1 MKEVLFSVLGYVLG
15 SVPFGL
21 LVAKAKGVNIREVG
35 SGNIGATNVFRSI
48 GKGAGIFTFLC
59 DFLKGF
65 VPAFF
70 FAQWAGLDPRFGL
83 LFGMLAILGHNF
95 PVFLKF
101 KGGKGIATSAGML
114 AGVAPAAVLYGIGV
128 WLIVFL
134 ASGFVS
140 LASIIAAL
148 VIAIVGWSIPA
159 YGLVTS
165 IMLTILAALAI
176 YRHKANIDRLRKGEE
191 NRFNVWKKKA

>member
-1 MKEVLFSVLGYVLG
+1 MKVVLLAVLAYILG

-21 LVAKAKGVNIREVG
+21 LVAKAKGVNIRAVG

-48 GKGAGIFTFLC
+48 GKGPGIFTFVC

-65 VPAFF
+65 IPALV
-70 FAQWAGLDPRFGL
+70 FAKWVGRENFGL

-114 AGVAPAAVLYGIGV
+114 AGVAGQAVLWGIGT
-128 WLIVFL
+128 WLLVFL

-140 LASIIAAL
+140 LASIVAAA
-148 VIAIVGWSIPA
+148 VIAVAGWLIPT
-159 YGLVTS
+159 YGWLKA
-165 IMLTILAALAI
+165 IMLTVLAALAI
-176 YRHKANIDRLRKGEE
+176 YRHKANIQRLLKGEE
-191 NRFNVWKKKA
+191 NRFNLWKKKK

>member
-1 MKEVLFSVLGYVLG
+1 MKLIVLAVLSYVLG

-48 GKGAGIFTFLC
+48 GKGPGVFTFFC

-70 FAQWAGLDPRFGL
+70 FAKWSGNATFGL
-83 LFGMLAILGHNF
+83 LFGMMAILGHNF

-114 AGVAPAAVLYGIGV
+114 AGVAPAAVLWGIGA
-128 WLIVFL
+128 WLIIFL

-148 VIAIVGWSIPA
+148 VIALVSWLIPT
-159 YGLVTS
+159 YGTVTS
-165 IMLTILAALAI
+165 IVLTVLAGLAI
-176 YRHKANIDRLRKGEE
+176 YRHKTNILRLRKGEE
-191 NRFNVWKKKA
+191 NRFNVWKKK

>member
-1 MKEVLFSVLGYVLG
+1 MYAVLFSFVAYILG

-21 LVAKAKGVNIREVG
+21 LVAKANGVNIREVG

-48 GKGAGIFTFLC
+48 GKGAGIFTFIC

-70 FAQWAGLDPRFGL
+70 FARWATLDLSFGL

-114 AGVAPAAVLYGIGV
+114 AGVAGPAVLWGLGA
-128 WLIVFL
+128 WLLVFL
-134 ASGFVS
+134 VSGFVS
-140 LASIIAAL
+140 LASIIAAV
-148 VIAIVGWSIPA
+148 VIAVVGWILP
-159 YGLVTS
+159 GFGTVTS
-165 IMLTILAALAI
+165 VVLTILAALAI
-176 YRHKANIDRLRKGEE
+176 YRHKANIQRLLKGEE
-191 NRFNVWKKKA
+191 NRFNLWKKK

>member
-1 MKEVLFSVLGYVLG
+1 MKEVLFSILAYLLG

-48 GKGAGIFTFLC
+48 GKGPGIFTFVC

-65 VPAFF
+65 VPGFF
-70 FAQWAGLDPRFGL
+70 FVVWGGTDPRFGL

-114 AGVAPAAVLYGIGV
+114 AGVAPVAVLWGIGC
-128 WLIVFL
+128 WLVIFL
-134 ASGFVS
+134 CSGFVS
-140 LASIIAAL
+140 LASIIAASL
-148 VIAIVGWSIPA
+148 IGGVGWIVPDYSLIK
-159 YGLVTS
+159 S
-165 IMLTILAALAI
+165 IMLTVLAVLAV
-176 YRHKANIDRLRKGEE
+176 YRHKTNIQRLLKGEE
-191 NRFNVWKKKA
+191 NRFNLWMKK